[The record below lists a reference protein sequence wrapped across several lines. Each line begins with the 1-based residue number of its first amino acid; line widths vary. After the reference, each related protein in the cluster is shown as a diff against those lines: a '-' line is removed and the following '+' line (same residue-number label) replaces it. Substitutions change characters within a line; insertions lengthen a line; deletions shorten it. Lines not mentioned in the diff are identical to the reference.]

1 MIELKMRKLSKRT
14 DWIIIGVT
22 LLFLF
27 LLLYFMHNGESAS
40 GAFARISA
48 DGDTVAVIAL
58 DTAADG
64 KLSYS
69 EIPSAQFEIQNHQI
83 RFIEAKCPDKLCERT
98 GWIGRPGEAAVCLP
112 NRIVIQIE
120 GDRRDFDIVVG

>member
-1 MIELKMRKLSKRT
+1 MTELKMRRLSKRT
-14 DWIIIGVT
+14 DWVIIGIS

-27 LLLYFMHNGESAS
+27 LLLYSMHSKGNAS
-40 GAFARISA
+40 GAVARISA

-83 RFIEAKCPDKLCERT
+83 RFIEAECSDKLCERT
-98 GWIGRPGEAAVCLP
+98 GWISRPGEAAVCLP
-112 NRIVIQIE
+112 NRIVIRIE
-120 GDRRDFDIVVG
+120 GNGQDFDMVVG

>member
-14 DWIIIGVT
+14 DWIIIGVS

-27 LLLYFMHNGESAS
+27 LLLYFMHNKENTS
-40 GAFARISA
+40 GAVACISA
-48 DGDTVAVIAL
+48 DGNIVAMIAL

-64 KLSYS
+64 RLSYS

-83 RFIEAKCPDKLCERT
+83 RFIESECPDKLCERT
-98 GWIGRPGEAAVCLP
+98 GWISRPGEAAICLP
-112 NRIVIQIE
+112 NRIVIRIE
-120 GDRRDFDIVVG
+120 GDRQDFDTVVG

>member
-1 MIELKMRKLSKRT
+1 MTELKMRKLSKRT
-14 DWIIIGVT
+14 DWIVIGVA

-27 LLLYFMHNGESAS
+27 LLLYFMYNKENSS
-40 GAFARISA
+40 GAVARISA

-83 RFIEAKCPDKLCERT
+83 RFIDAECPDKLCERT
-98 GWIGRPGEAAVCLP
+98 GWISRPGEAAVCLP
-112 NRIVIQIE
+112 NRIVIRIE
-120 GDRRDFDIVVG
+120 GERQDFDMVVG